1 MDLLEQATLTDAR
14 QRLRWGFELRY
25 AVGILGLAVFILSL
39 FINGHPFYNL
49 SLLALFL
56 LGYNILAHLLYVPSH
71 RRLTLLQLAI
81 LHIVLQLFDIG
92 VITVLIYF
100 TGLLESPYW
109 FLYLVLIILSGF
121 GSFSAYSYAVFFVA
135 FFSMLFYLGLLVGAY
150 GGLLPPYGAT
160 FTLTPQQLLLSIFNR
175 AIYTTISFFLFAVTL
190 FYFSK
195 NLSRQKEALADQNRQ
210 LLQLIDELKVLSQ
223 MKDELITNV
232 SHELR
237 TPLSIVKEG
246 LLMVR
251 DGLAGTVNEKQ
262 REYLNNAKES
272 IDRLTRI
279 IANLLNIAKLE
290 NQSFEIFPQPVD
302 IAKLAC
308 KIADSFL
315 PKMAAAGLIF
325 QCLPEKETIWALADA
340 DKIHEVFYNLI
351 EDAVKFTPRGG
362 RITVKIKEKA
372 MDVECSVEDTGAGI
386 SPEDQKKLF
395 KRFSRLNHEP
405 GVKGIGLG
413 LAICKGIVELHR
425 GRIWVESAVGKGTK
439 FFFTLPKGEQT

>member
-1 MDLLEQATLTDAR
+1 MDLLEQAVLVDAR

-25 AVGILGLAVFILSL
+25 AVGLLGVVAFFLSL
-39 FINGHPFYNL
+39 FVNGHPFYNL
-49 SLLALFL
+49 SVLALFL
-56 LGYNILAHLLYVPSH
+56 LGYNVLAHLFYVSFY
-71 RRLTLLQLAI
+71 RRMTVLQLAA
-81 LHIVLQLFDIG
+81 LHIVLQIFDIAI
-92 VITVLIYF
+92 ITVLIYY

-135 FFSMLFYLGLLVGAY
+135 FFSMLFYLGLLMGAY
-150 GGLLPPYGAT
+150 GGALPPYGAT

-251 DGLAGTVNEKQ
+251 DGLAGSVNEKQ
-262 REYLNNAKES
+262 QEYLNNAKDS

-308 KIADSFL
+308 KIADSFR
-315 PKMAAAGLIF
+315 PKMEKAGLTF
-325 QCLPEKETIWALADA
+325 SCRPEKDKIWALADA
-340 DKIHEVFYNLI
+340 DKIYEVFYNLI
-351 EDAVKFTPRGG
+351 EDSLKFTPRGG
-362 RITVKIKEKA
+362 RVTVGIKDKGAE
-372 MDVECSVEDTGAGI
+372 VECSVEDTGIGI
-386 SPEDQKKLF
+386 LPEDQKKLF
-395 KRFSRLNHEP
+395 QRFSRLNHEP

-425 GRIWVESAVGKGTK
+425 GRIWVESTAGKGTK
-439 FFFTLPKGEQT
+439 FFFTLPKGEQS